1 MKRTL
6 LCCLTLLSCP
16 FLYADEDTQLR
27 LNQSLD
33 QTLLQEQRQFHELG
47 TIRSTEQ
54 LPKLQINGQE
64 YSVEQNPNDLAK
76 ALYLAVMQKQWLK
89 ATVYLEHYKKYVG
102 YDRALTD
109 FAEGAVAR
117 SQGQLKLAEQKFQS
131 SLKQQ
136 PHNLICELELARV
149 LFEQQKNKEA
159 ARLFISIQDQLK
171 QSDPAVIP
179 SGVLTTVRLC
189 CTTIS

>member
-33 QTLLQEQRQFHELG
+33 QTLLQEQRQFHEQG

-89 ATVYLEHYKKYVG
+89 ATVYLEHYKICW
-102 YDRALTD
+102 L
-109 FAEGAVAR
+109 R
-117 SQGQLKLAEQKFQS
+117 SGF
-131 SLKQQ
+131 
-136 PHNLICELELARV
+136 N
-149 LFEQQKNKEA
+149 
-159 ARLFISIQDQLK
+159 
-171 QSDPAVIP
+171 
-179 SGVLTTVRLC
+179 RLC
-189 CTTIS
+189 RRGSCTFSGSTEIG

>member
-33 QTLLQEQRQFHELG
+33 QTLLQEQRQFHEQG

-64 YSVEQNPNDLAK
+64 YSVEQNPNVIFGSHAK
-76 ALYLAVMQKQWLK
+76 
-89 ATVYLEHYKKYVG
+89 TV
-102 YDRALTD
+102 A
-109 FAEGAVAR
+109 
-117 SQGQLKLAEQKFQS
+117 QS
-131 SLKQQ
+131 
-136 PHNLICELELARV
+136 HG
-149 LFEQQKNKEA
+149 LF
-159 ARLFISIQDQLK
+159 RTL
-171 QSDPAVIP
+171 
-179 SGVLTTVRLC
+179 
-189 CTTIS
+189 

>member
-1 MKRTL
+1 MNAKGIYTRRFLLFVFGFCLVASGLLFYETNA

-33 QTLLQEQRQFHELG
+33 QTLLQEQRQFHEQG

-89 ATVYLEHYKKYVG
+89 ATVYLEHYKNM
-102 YDRALTD
+102 
-109 FAEGAVAR
+109 
-117 SQGQLKLAEQKFQS
+117 LA
-131 SLKQQ
+131 
-136 PHNLICELELARV
+136 
-149 LFEQQKNKEA
+149 
-159 ARLFISIQDQLK
+159 
-171 QSDPAVIP
+171 
-179 SGVLTTVRLC
+179 
-189 CTTIS
+189 TIGL

>member
-1 MKRTL
+1 
-6 LCCLTLLSCP
+6 
-16 FLYADEDTQLR
+16 
-27 LNQSLD
+27 
-33 QTLLQEQRQFHELG
+33 
-47 TIRSTEQ
+47 
-54 LPKLQINGQE
+54 E

-179 SGVLTTVRLC
+179 SGVLTTVNTFVQALKKRD
-189 CTTIS
+189 SWQGSVSAGY

>member
-1 MKRTL
+1 
-6 LCCLTLLSCP
+6 
-16 FLYADEDTQLR
+16 
-27 LNQSLD
+27 
-33 QTLLQEQRQFHELG
+33 G

-149 LFEQQKNKEA
+149 L
-159 ARLFISIQDQLK
+159 
-171 QSDPAVIP
+171 
-179 SGVLTTVRLC
+179 
-189 CTTIS
+189 

>member
-33 QTLLQEQRQFHELG
+33 QTLLQEQRQFHEQG

-89 ATVYLEHYKKYVG
+89 ATVYLEHSLYTTNFTEPLSYQ
-102 YDRALTD
+102 DSA
-109 FAEGAVAR
+109 F
-117 SQGQLKLAEQKFQS
+117 LKLPKF
-131 SLKQQ
+131 
-136 PHNLICELELARV
+136 P
-149 LFEQQKNKEA
+149 
-159 ARLFISIQDQLK
+159 
-171 QSDPAVIP
+171 
-179 SGVLTTVRLC
+179 
-189 CTTIS
+189 